1 MTGAPIQITVGAPPR
16 GGGSQNTQTFAAKSV
31 TGSFAWGSS
40 PGQATL
46 VYVGLAAPV
55 SAGAC
60 VTFTIGAHYFAGIC
74 ISDTAVQS
82 DKGTLRT
89 LVFQDM
95 RYFLAW
101 DWVFGAW
108 NMPEVR
114 LINGVRVKRY
124 WHILPADWPAQR
136 KTYTTASLPAWEIV
150 AQAFQAPTVFTKWIW
165 DLTGN
170 GLFPVGLLN
179 GPIYEVD
186 ANSGMRLDA
195 LLNVVC
201 EKTGLVFTL
210 DPQPL
215 LAGTSLGD
223 FRLVFTRKGYGLLP
237 LPFPANSSD
246 QRQGLSLTENPW
258 NIAVVGERN
267 RYQYLNLPM
276 EADWAAPWEQFLD
289 MESFVLDIFQN
300 ETDPVSGNPYNAYPN
315 DPDNW
320 FGYGAAKARALELTV
335 SQYIALRGAR
345 PGNADAAGF
354 ADNRKYGGRWRMDM
368 PAMLYIQN
376 LVFRAFR
383 PNPALSYVD
392 NDPLSATRGQTIPAI
407 ENVEGNLVP
416 LDSAVI
422 SDSLLCRVYLDYATG
437 NMTADTTEP
446 VDGNGMLAV
455 LGYQAGEDLFRFA
468 QPDRIN
474 TAFFSASSRGWT
486 TVNFQIDDSGE
497 GVRFVIAE
505 QPVFTSDNLLT
516 TVNGYNV
523 LNAAFTLQVPQ
534 VSAALV
540 FEAERYTYWKGTGMT
555 NSFGAL
561 DPTQPMP
568 GRTKVEPVNGLAKEL
583 VADLNNPG
591 VFNEIPYADNQ
602 FPDQKALT
610 LAESLLLQQR
620 WYLSGGYNLK
630 WDPSIDIGEFG
641 VPIVN
646 GESSMIDRVEI
657 QASDS
662 GVLEVVDFTTERARD
677 RFEPERELDRKSVQ
691 NTLFPGQ
698 QELRQESLDQKKLNA
713 GLRQMGTPLL
723 GQFQKLLRGEVDG
736 NQRYL
741 RFIPGVTVPAT
752 LPVGTPL
759 VINPQPAGQSGN
771 AAAVAPAS
779 VTAGPN
785 LGLATTNQFAGVTIR
800 HNESTNRAFCVQA
813 TGDTYAQVMG
823 PVNAN
828 DPIGLSS
835 AGGSDFATNGAYLA
849 KGGTPS
855 VGVALE
861 PISGS
866 TVQLIKVRLGT
877 GGGGGDPVW
886 LP

>member
-1 MTGAPIQITVGAPPR
+1 MGAIEVNVGPPSR
-16 GGGSQNTQTFAAKSV
+16 GGGSQSAQTLQLKSV

-40 PGQATL
+40 PGQASLT
-46 VYVGLAAPV
+46 YVGTSVPV
-55 SAGAC
+55 SVGAA
-60 VTFTIGAHYFAGIC
+60 VDFQIGAHYFAGVC
-74 ISDTAVQS
+74 VSDTEVQS
-82 DKGTLRT
+82 SNGTLRT
-89 LVFQDM
+89 IVFQDF
-95 RYFLAW
+95 RYYLAW

-124 WHILPADWPAQR
+124 WHIFPRDWSTQT
-136 KTYTTASLPAWEIV
+136 KTYTLSPLPAWQIV
-150 AQAFQAPTVFTKWIW
+150 AQAFQAPTVFTKWAW
-165 DLTGN
+165 DLTGD
-170 GLFPVGLLN
+170 GLFSAGLLN
-179 GPIYEVD
+179 GAIYEID
-186 ANSGMRLDA
+186 ANSGMRFDA
-195 LLNVVC
+195 FLNVVC
-201 EKTGLVFTL
+201 DKTGLVFTHA
-210 DPQPL
+210 PL
-215 LAGTSLGD
+215 PTEIGSLGD

-237 LPFPANSSD
+237 LPFPANSND
-246 QRQGLSLTENPW
+246 RRQGLSLTENPW
-258 NIAVVGERN
+258 NICVVGDRN
-267 RYQYLNLPM
+267 KYQYLNVPM
-276 EADWAAPWEQFLD
+276 VADWSPAWEQFLD
-289 MESFVLDIFQN
+289 MELFVLDIFN
-300 ETDPVSGNPYNAYPN
+300 HETDPVSGNPYNAYPN

-335 SQYIALRGAR
+335 NDYIALRRAR
-345 PGNADAAGF
+345 PGNTDAATL
-354 ADNRKYGGRWRMDM
+354 ADNRKYAGRWRCDL

-376 LVFRAFR
+376 LVFRAFK
-383 PNPALSYVD
+383 PDVS
-392 NDPLSATRGQTIPAI
+392 AI
-407 ENVEGNLVP
+407 ENWQRGSMP
-416 LDSAVI
+416 LDSAPI
-422 SDSLLCRVYLDYATG
+422 ADSLLCRVYLDYVTG
-437 NMTADTTEP
+437 NLTADTTEP
-446 VDGNGMLAV
+446 VDGNGVLAV

-474 TAFFSASSRGWT
+474 ASFFSASTRGWT

-497 GVRFVIAE
+497 GVRFIIAE

-534 VSAALV
+534 CNAALV
-540 FEAERYTYWKGTGMT
+540 FEGERYTYWKGTGMT
-555 NSFGAL
+555 NSFGTW

-568 GRTKVEPVNGLAKEL
+568 GRTKVEPVNGLEKEL

-591 VFNEIPYADNQ
+591 VFNEIPFADNQ
-602 FPDQKALT
+602 YPDQKALT

-620 WYLSGGYNLK
+620 WYLAGGYNLK
-630 WDPSIDIGEFG
+630 WNPALDISEFG
-641 VPIVN
+641 TPIVS
-646 GESSMIDRVEI
+646 GETSQIDRVEV
-657 QASDS
+657 QASDA
-662 GVLEVVDFTTERARD
+662 GILEVVDFTMERTRD

-698 QELRQESLDQKKLNA
+698 QELRQEDLDQKRLNA
-713 GLRQMGTPLL
+713 GLRAMGSPLL

-741 RFIPGVTVPAT
+741 RFIPGATVPPT

-771 AAAVAPAS
+771 ATAVAPAS

-800 HNESTNRAFCVQA
+800 HNESTNRAFCVQT

-823 PVNAN
+823 PLNAN
-828 DPIGLSS
+828 DPIGLSP

-877 GGGGGDPVW
+877 GGGSGDPVW